1 MRSAAVARVL
11 IETDQAELAEQSLL
25 GGLLL
30 DSAAWD
36 RVADAVN
43 GDDFSR
49 REHRLIFNAVSTLCK
64 EGKPADAITVSDWL
78 ERSGELEAA
87 GGLAY
92 LGSLANNTPSAAN
105 VLAYAELV
113 QEHGERRR
121 LIERIDRART
131 LAINGDIGHAR
142 ALLLESPRSTGGL
155 RALNLQEILELDLPP
170 RENLLDHWLPRQGL
184 VMIYAPRGIGKTWVS
199 LWIAYAVASGSSCLR
214 WRAPKPAG
222 VLYVDGEM
230 PAIALQE
237 RLATIAASA
246 DGEPQAPLQFVTPDL
261 QPHGMPD
268 LSTPEG
274 QRAIDAMITPETAL
288 IVVDNLSTLVRS
300 GKENEAEGWTP
311 VQAWALRHRAQGRSV
326 LFVHHAGKG
335 GQQRG
340 TSRREDILD
349 TVISLRRP
357 PEYSPKQGAVFEVHF
372 EKARGIHGEDAEPFE
387 AMLGQDASGRQVWTT
402 RSIEHSTAEKV
413 ATLLRDGLNQQ
424 EIAEELG
431 LHKSNVSRA
440 VKRAKASG
448 LNVKPATEEDEF

>member
-1 MRSAAVARVL
+1 MKSAAVARVRV
-11 IETDQAELAEQSLL
+11 ETDQAELAEQSLL

-36 RVADAVN
+36 RIADAVN
-43 GDDFSR
+43 GNDFSR

-64 EGKPADAITVSDWL
+64 EGKPADAITVSNWL

-92 LGSLANNTPSAAN
+92 LGLLANNIPSAAN
-105 VLAYAELV
+105 IAAYAELV
-113 QEHGERRR
+113 QEHGELRR
-121 LIERIDRART
+121 LIERIDLARA
-131 LAINGDIGHAR
+131 LAINGDIEHAT
-142 ALLLESPRSTGGL
+142 ALLTEPMRTARGL
-155 RALNLQEILELDLPP
+155 RAMSLQEILALDLPP
-170 RENLLDHWLPRQGL
+170 REHLLDPWLPCQGL
-184 VMIYAPRGIGKTWVS
+184 AMIYAPRGIGKTWVS
-199 LWIAYAVASGSSCLR
+199 LWIAYAIASGSSCLR
-214 WRAPKPAG
+214 WRASKPAG
-222 VLYVDGEM
+222 VLYIDGEM
-230 PAIALQE
+230 PAAALQA

-246 DGEPQAPLQFVTPDL
+246 DGEPRAPLQFVTPDL
-261 QPHGMPD
+261 QQHGMPD
-268 LSTPEG
+268 LGTPEG
-274 QRAIDAMITPETAL
+274 QQAIDAMITPETAL

-372 EKARGIHGEDAEPFE
+372 EKARGIHGDEVEPFE
-387 AMLGQDASGRQVWTT
+387 AVLGQDASGRQVWTT
-402 RSIEHSTAEKV
+402 RSVEHSTAEKV
-413 ATLLRDGLNQQ
+413 AALLREGLSQQ

-448 LNVKPATEEDEF
+448 LNVKPATEEGEF